1 MTRNSIYGKKKKK
14 KHAGFLPMP
23 APWQDQQ
30 LLQDKCNEVSVA
42 KRFLLFFFMI
52 LYPASELILGNG

>member
-1 MTRNSIYGKKKKK
+1 MAKKK

-23 APWQDQQ
+23 AQWQDQQ